1 MKSPNQ
7 QYLIAQELS
16 KIGPSVKLVDYE
28 ITSYKRDDNYR
39 LAISN
44 NTGMFT
50 ESYIKSVIKL
60 SQQYGFSWYIS
71 DICPAVPN
79 NNLFIIIY

>member
-1 MKSPNQ
+1 MKSPKQ
-7 QYLIAQELS
+7 QQFIAQELS
-16 KIGPSVKLVDYE
+16 EIGPSVKLVEYT
-28 ITSYKRDDNYR
+28 ITGYKRDNNYR
-39 LAISN
+39 LAISS

-60 SQQYGFSWYIS
+60 SQQYGFSWYVS